1 MKKILTVATMV
12 AVIAL
17 SSGCA
22 SVPKGSA
29 KIDEQART
37 FTPPPG
43 KANLYV
49 IRTYNYVGCAVIFD
63 IGLDWQTFGSL
74 AVDTYLF
81 AVVSPGEH
89 MLRSTTPMTVLGN
102 TRLGAEAE
110 KNYFYRATVSFGGGY
125 YLNPI
130 DEETGRKLI
139 AKCTLSGDSVVEH
152 KGVER

>member
-1 MKKILTVATMV
+1 MKQIFTVAALT
-12 AVIAL
+12 AVVVL

-29 KIDEQART
+29 KIDEQARA

-49 IRTYNYVGCAVIFD
+49 IRTGNAGYAVIWD

-89 MLRSTTPMTVLGN
+89 TLRSTTPTTVLGA
-102 TRLGAEAE
+102 TSLVTEAG
-110 KNYFYRATVSFGGGY
+110 KNYFYRATLRFGGGY

-130 DEETGRKLI
+130 DEETGRKLL